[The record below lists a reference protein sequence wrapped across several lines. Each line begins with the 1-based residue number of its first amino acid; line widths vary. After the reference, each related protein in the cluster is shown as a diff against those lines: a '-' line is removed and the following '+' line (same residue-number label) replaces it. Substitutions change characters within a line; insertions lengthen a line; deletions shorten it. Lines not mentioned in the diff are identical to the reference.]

1 MVDNVAGHS
10 GNVLA
15 DTGALLAFLDRKDRW
30 HRVCVS
36 TLSQLSLPLV
46 TSEAV
51 LTELFH
57 LVGHDLHQQRTACR
71 FVKSGMLTLCSITDR
86 DLPEIVSLMERYAD
100 RPMDFA
106 DATLVH
112 LANRERIGT
121 VFTVDFADFQTYRI
135 AGRQHFRIVPD
146 AALRAQTLRGK

>member
-1 MVDNVAGHS
+1 MAGNIAGH
-10 GNVLA
+10 GIPNVLA
-15 DTGALLAFLDRKDRW
+15 DTGALLAFLDRTDKW
-30 HRVCVS
+30 HRACAA
-36 TLSQLSLPLV
+36 TLSRFQLPLL

-57 LVGHDLHQQRTACR
+57 LVGHSLHQQRTAWR
-71 FVKSGMLTLCSITDR
+71 FVQSGMLTLCSISDG
-86 DLPEIVSLMERYAD
+86 DLPEITSLMERYAD

-112 LANRERIGT
+112 LANRERINT

-135 AGRQHFRIVPD
+135 AGRQRFRIFPD
-146 AALRAQTLRGK
+146 FPLPPP